1 MDFPKLVEH
10 PTFGD
15 HRGNFCASPISMMS
29 DKRLDKN
36 WVQVNTS
43 ISVEPFTLRG
53 LHFQT
58 HPFQQ
63 TKYMKPIWGSI
74 FNFVI
79 CVDEKRPDFGKVYS
93 FLIDVNHAVLIPR
106 GFANG
111 VLTLEANTIIQYFV
125 DNSFSKENDQSLKWD
140 SHLKIKELVNQYT
153 DSPIISEKDANGFLW
168 EDLLLGKKHIEV

>member
-15 HRGNFCASPISMMS
+15 HRGNFCASPIQMMS

-43 ISVEPFTLRG
+43 ISIDPFTLRG
-53 LHFQT
+53 LHFQN
-58 HPFQQ
+58 HPFEQ

-74 FNFVI
+74 LNFVI
-79 CVDEKRPDFGKVYS
+79 CVDKKRPDFGKVYS
-93 FLIDVNHAVLIPR
+93 FNIDVNHAVLIPR

-111 VLTLEANTIIQYFV
+111 VLTLEPNTIIQYFV
-125 DNSFSKENDQSLKWD
+125 DNSFSKEHDQSLKWD
-140 SHLKIKELVNQYT
+140 SHPEIKSIVNRLTY
-153 DSPIISEKDANGFLW
+153 SPTISEKDENGFLW
-168 EDLLLGKKHIEV
+168 DDLVSEKYHIHC

>member
-1 MDFPKLVEH
+1 MDFPILVKH

-15 HRGNFCASPISMMS
+15 HRGNFCASPIIMIS

-43 ISVEPFTLRG
+43 ISVDPFTLRG
-53 LHFQT
+53 LHFQN

-74 FNFVI
+74 LNFVI
-79 CVDEKRPDFGKVYS
+79 SVDKKRPDFGKVYS
-93 FLIDVNHAVLIPR
+93 FNIDVNHAVLVPR

-111 VLTLEANTIIQYFV
+111 VLTLEPNTIIQYFV
-125 DNSFSKENDQSLKWD
+125 DNSYSKDYDQSLKWD
-140 SHLKIKELVNQYT
+140 SHPEIKNIVNQFT
-153 DSPIISEKDANGFLW
+153 TLPIISKKDKNGFLW
-168 EDLLLGKKHIEV
+168 DNLVSEKYHIHC

>member
-15 HRGNFCASPISMMS
+15 HRGNFCASPIQMMS
-29 DKRLDKN
+29 DKSLDRN

-43 ISVEPFTLRG
+43 ISVDPLTLRG

-74 FNFVI
+74 LNFVI
-79 CVDEKRPDFGKVYS
+79 CVDIKRPDFGKVYS
-93 FLIDVNHAVLIPR
+93 FNIDVNHAVLVPR

-111 VLTLEANTIIQYFV
+111 VLTLEPNTIIQYFV
-125 DNSFSKENDQSLKWD
+125 DNSYSKENDQSLLWD
-140 SHLKIKELVNQYT
+140 SHPKIENIVKQFT
-153 DSPIISEKDANGFLW
+153 DSPIISEKDKNGFSWDDFVKNPTLQ
-168 EDLLLGKKHIEV
+168 V